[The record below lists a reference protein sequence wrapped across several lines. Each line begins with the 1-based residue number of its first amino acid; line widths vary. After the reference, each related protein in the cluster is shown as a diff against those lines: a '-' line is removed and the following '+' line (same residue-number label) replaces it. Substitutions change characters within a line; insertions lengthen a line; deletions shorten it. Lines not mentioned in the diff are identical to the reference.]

1 MAFPSLQPTSREFS
15 PGDWPVK
22 RFNAQSG
29 AEVRILFGTQR
40 TNAKLSLGY
49 ENISDSNAQL
59 FLDDY
64 VAQYGTLRTF
74 TLPSAAR
81 TGWTGSSSSIDAP
94 TGAAWRYEGEP
105 QVRSVRPGRSSV
117 TVNLVAVI

>member
-1 MAFPSLQPTSREFS
+1 MTFPALQPTSRSFT

-22 RFNAQSG
+22 RYSAQSG
-29 AEVRILFGTQR
+29 AEVSILYGTQR

-49 ENISDSNAQL
+49 SNVSDSSAQL

-74 TLPSAAR
+74 TLPSAVR
-81 TGWTGSSSSIDAP
+81 TGWSGSSSSIDAP
-94 TGAAWRYEGEP
+94 VGTAWRYEKEP
-105 QVRSVRPGRSSV
+105 EVSSVRPGRSSV